1 MVSHFRLL
9 SICGKCSVL
18 VAFAVKLVLITRIDF
33 LLLNCKQPTHKW
45 WDLNILHFA
54 TAVATKMSVLT
65 AHNVLPGEGEPK
77 KLSTFSMLSVGWIF
91 TSCCSVACTT
101 LKIAYP
107 SISNIE
113 VSKKMYFI
121 FNSLML
127 MIIISPKHCQI
138 RCELIFFACF
148 NAHNIII

>member
-1 MVSHFRLL
+1 MFRSNCFHSQTCLDNTNRFPA
-9 SICGKCSVL
+9 S
-18 VAFAVKLVLITRIDF
+18 
-33 LLLNCKQPTHKW
+33 NCKQPTHKW
-45 WDLNILHFA
+45 WDLNILHFVA
-54 TAVATKMSVLT
+54 AVATKVSVLT

-91 TSCCSVACTT
+91 TSCCSVACTA

-107 SISNIE
+107 SISKIE

-138 RCELIFFACF
+138 RCELIFFACLMHTILSS
-148 NAHNIII
+148 NYIINTGDRVVVT